1 VVARWFLPDGSSPRA
16 DDWNDP
22 AHKALALQLDAAPGQ
37 LPLSAPFQASC
48 LLIINGAAEALRFE
62 LPPGA
67 WFLHIDTAGGDCLN
81 RRLKDAETLAPG
93 SLWLAS
99 AAPASTQQEP
109 RQERPHV
116 Q

>member
-1 VVARWFLPDGSSPRA
+1 
-16 DDWNDP
+16 
-22 AHKALALQLDAAPGQ
+22 
-37 LPLSAPFQASC
+37 

-81 RRLKDAETLAPG
+81 RRLNDAETLAPG

-99 AAPASTQQEP
+99 AAPASSEDDTSSAVAAFERMLSKRP
-109 RQERPHV
+109 RNA
-116 Q
+116 